1 MTVGLVKRE
10 DIDAVLPS
18 PGMMLVE
25 LRELTKTYGPTCA
38 NDRVSLTIARGEIIG
53 LVGGNGAGKST
64 LMRMLS
70 GETAPDSGTIAFGSA
85 KVSAQR
91 RYFAG
96 EAQNRGIRIVHQE
109 LSLCDN
115 LTVAENFYLEAPEGA
130 NGMPGWRGIFRD
142 RARAAL
148 ETVFPGSSVDVDEQ
162 VSNLSIAM
170 RQMVEIARALTAPG
184 AEIVILDEPT
194 SSLALDRSQQLRAY
208 LRRRAAEGLAFI
220 FISHKLHEILDVASR
235 VVVMRNGRV
244 VWEGETGKASVAQL
258 VSLMGGDATLRARRE
273 RKAAPQTEPGRPMV
287 RLSGRTR
294 ESKNAE
300 IVLHAGEII
309 GLAGLEGSGQ
319 RDLLHAIF
327 SRSRDAGVVL
337 ERGVTA
343 SFVSGDR
350 QREGIFP
357 LWNVIENIS
366 ATRIAGR
373 TGLSLVNRHEEVQA
387 VTPAAER
394 IRLDTG
400 RFRSGILDLSGGN
413 QQKALVARALAC
425 DAPVILLDDP
435 TRGVDVAAKQD
446 FYAVVAE
453 IARAGRLVIWYSTED
468 LEFLE
473 CDRVLVF
480 SGGRIDCELAGEAIG
495 EKEIIDASFEHPG
508 EGSSGA
514 TRIMQRTHRRT
525 AERLVEAAPFVS
537 LAVVLAAMTWANP
550 MSMSSFGLDLLLS
563 PALSLVL
570 VSLGQMF
577 IIGGSEIDLGAGA
590 FAGVINVLSAT
601 ILVSQP
607 GLGAIS
613 IVAIL
618 VIYAGLGA
626 LIQARRIPAIVV
638 TLGASF
644 IWLGIGYTLQPAPG
658 GGSPE
663 WLTAIFSVSFPLI
676 PTSIVFILGACL
688 VAWFINRTPVGV
700 VLRAFGNNP
709 QAMTRSG
716 WSPIRYATIRYL
728 LSGMF
733 ILAAGLSLT
742 AINTASDINSGNS
755 YTLLSVAAVV
765 IGGCSLFGG
774 RISPIG
780 VVAGAITLSLIGALL
795 GMLNVNSDYNAAVQG
810 LLLLV
815 ILAFRALVARGGE
828 EE

>member
-1 MTVGLVKRE
+1 MTVGFVSRDLVETRE
-10 DIDAVLPS
+10 PART
-18 PGMMLVE
+18 LVE
-25 LRELTKTYGPTCA
+25 LSDLTKTYGPTCA

-70 GETAPDSGTIAFGSA
+70 GETAPDSGTITFSGKQPAAGG
-85 KVSAQR
+85 
-91 RYFAG
+91 RYHAG
-96 EAQNRGIRIVHQE
+96 EAQSRGIRIVHQE

-130 NGMPGWRGIFRD
+130 NGMPGWRGIYRD

-148 ETVFPGSSVDVDEQ
+148 EAVFPNAGVNVDEQ
-162 VSNLSIAM
+162 VSNLSIAV

-220 FISHKLHEILDVASR
+220 FISHKLHEIMDVASR

-244 VWEGETGKASVAQL
+244 VWEGETGEASVARL
-258 VSLMGGDATLRARRE
+258 VSLMGGDASLKARRE
-273 RKAAPQTEPGRPMV
+273 REAAPETGPGRPMV
-287 RLSGRTR
+287 RLTGRMR
-294 ESKNAE
+294 ENKSDE
-300 IVLHAGEII
+300 IILHAGEIV

-319 RDLLHAIF
+319 RDLLHGIF
-327 SRSRDAGVVL
+327 SGSRDAGVAL

-350 QREGIFP
+350 QREGVFP
-357 LWNVIENIS
+357 LWNVLENIS
-366 ATRIAGR
+366 VTRIAGCS
-373 TGLSLVNRHEEVQA
+373 GLSLVNRREEIA
-387 VTPAAER
+387 AAMPAAER

-480 SGGRIDCELAGEAIG
+480 SHGRINRELTGDAIG
-495 EKEIIDASFEHPG
+495 EKAIVDASFERAG
-508 EGSSGA
+508 DGKEGA
-514 TRIMQRTHRRT
+514 ARTAQQTHSRA
-525 AERLVEAAPFVS
+525 AERLVESAPFVS
-537 LAVVLAAMTWANP
+537 LAVVLAAMAWANP
-550 MSMSSFGLDLLLS
+550 TSLSPFGLDLLLS

-570 VSLGQMF
+570 VALGQMF

-601 ILVSQP
+601 ILVGQP
-607 GLGAIS
+607 GLGVLS
-613 IVAIL
+613 IAALL

-644 IWLGIGYTLQPAPG
+644 IWLGIGYTLQPTPG
-658 GGSPE
+658 GSSPE
-663 WLTAIFSVSFPLI
+663 WLTAIFSVSFPLV
-676 PTSIVFILGACL
+676 PTSIVFILVTGL
-688 VAWFINRTPVGV
+688 IAWFVNRTPVGV
-700 VLRAFGNNP
+700 ALRAFGNNP
-709 QAMTRSG
+709 QAMARGG

-728 LSGMF
+728 FSGLF

-774 RISPIG
+774 RISPVG

-828 EE
+828 DE

>member
-1 MTVGLVKRE
+1 MTVGIVSRDLVETRE
-10 DIDAVLPS
+10 AVRT
-18 PGMMLVE
+18 LVE
-25 LRELTKTYGPTCA
+25 LSELTKTYGPTCA

-70 GETAPDSGTIAFGSA
+70 GETAPDSGTITFSNKQQAAGGH
-85 KVSAQR
+85 
-91 RYFAG
+91 YHAG

-130 NGMPGWRGIFRD
+130 KGMPGWRGIYRD

-148 ETVFPGSSVDVDEQ
+148 EAVFPGADVNVDEQ
-162 VSNLSIAM
+162 VSNLSIAV

-208 LRRRAAEGLAFI
+208 VRRRAAEGLAFI
-220 FISHKLHEILDVASR
+220 FISHKLHEIMDVASR

-244 VWEGETGKASVAQL
+244 VWEGETGEASVARL
-258 VSLMGGDATLRARRE
+258 VSLMGGDASLKARRE
-273 RKAAPQTEPGRPMV
+273 REAAPDTGPGRPMV
-287 RLSGRTR
+287 RLTGRMGEDQSG
-294 ESKNAE
+294 E
-300 IVLHAGEII
+300 IILHAGEIV

-327 SRSRDAGVVL
+327 SGLGDAGVAL

-350 QREGIFP
+350 QREGVFP
-357 LWNVIENIS
+357 LWNVLENIS
-366 ATRIAGR
+366 VSRIAGCS
-373 TGLSLVNRHEEVQA
+373 GLSLVNRREEIA
-387 VTPAAER
+387 AATPAAER

-400 RFRSGILDLSGGN
+400 RLRSGILDLSGGN

-480 SGGRIDCELAGEAIG
+480 SHGRINRELAGEAIG
-495 EKEIIDASFEHPG
+495 EKAIVDASFERAG
-508 EGSSGA
+508 DGKQVA
-514 TRIMQRTHRRT
+514 ARKAQKTRSRT

-537 LAVVLAAMTWANP
+537 LAVVIAAMAWANP
-550 MSMSSFGLDLLLS
+550 TSLSPFGLDLLLS

-570 VSLGQMF
+570 VALGQMF

-590 FAGVINVLSAT
+590 FAGVIKVLSAT
-601 ILVSQP
+601 LLVGQP
-607 GLGAIS
+607 GLGALS
-613 IVAIL
+613 IAALL

-644 IWLGIGYTLQPAPG
+644 IWLGIGYTLQPTPG
-658 GGSPE
+658 GSSPE
-663 WLTAIFSVSFPLI
+663 WLTAIFSVSFPLA
-676 PTSIVFILGACL
+676 PTSIIFILITGL
-688 VAWFINRTPVGV
+688 IAWFVNRTPVGV
-700 VLRAFGNNP
+700 ALRAFGNNP
-709 QAMTRSG
+709 QAMARSG

-728 LSGMF
+728 FSGLF

-774 RISPIG
+774 RISPVG

>member
-1 MTVGLVKRE
+1 MTVGLVSRDLVETRE
-10 DIDAVLPS
+10 PVRT
-18 PGMMLVE
+18 LVE
-25 LRELTKTYGPTCA
+25 LSELTKTYGPTRA

-70 GETAPDSGTIAFGSA
+70 GETPPDSGTITFAGKQPA
-85 KVSAQR
+85 TGG
-91 RYFAG
+91 RYHAG

-130 NGMPGWRGIFRD
+130 NGMPGWRRIFRE

-148 ETVFPGSSVDVDEQ
+148 ETVFPGAAIDVDEQ
-162 VSNLSIAM
+162 VSNLSIAV

-184 AEIVILDEPT
+184 AGIVILDEPT
-194 SSLALDRSQQLRAY
+194 SSLALDRSRQLRAY

-220 FISHKLHEILDVASR
+220 FISHKLHEIMDVANR

-244 VWEGETGKASVAQL
+244 VWEGETGEASVARL
-258 VSLMGGDATLRARRE
+258 VALMGGDATLKARRE
-273 RKAAPQTEPGRPMV
+273 RNAAPETGPGRAMV
-287 RLSGRTR
+287 RLKGRAR
-294 ESKNAE
+294 ENEDAE
-300 IVLHAGEII
+300 ITLHAGEII

-327 SRSRDAGVVL
+327 SGAREAGVAL

-350 QREGIFP
+350 QREGVFP
-357 LWNVIENIS
+357 LWNVLENIS
-366 ATRIAGR
+366 VTRIAGR
-373 TGLSLVNRHEEVQA
+373 SGLSLVNRREEIA
-387 VTPAAER
+387 TATPAAER

-480 SGGRIDCELAGEAIG
+480 SGGRINCELAGGAIG
-495 EKEIIDASFEHPG
+495 EKAIVDASFEHTGGG
-508 EGSSGA
+508 EAGA
-514 TRIMQRTHRRT
+514 VRASQAPHSRT

-537 LAVVLAAMTWANP
+537 LAVVLAAMAWANP
-550 MSMSSFGLDLLLS
+550 TSLSPFGLDLLLS

-570 VSLGQMF
+570 VALGQMF

-607 GLGAIS
+607 GLGALS
-613 IVAIL
+613 IAALLI
-618 VIYAGLGA
+618 IYAGLGA

-644 IWLGIGYTLQPAPG
+644 IWLGIGYTLQPTPG
-658 GGSPE
+658 GSSPE
-663 WLTAIFSVSFPLI
+663 WLTSVFSVSFPLV
-676 PTSIVFILGACL
+676 PTSIVFIFVAGL
-688 VAWFINRTPVGV
+688 VAWFVNRTPVGV
-700 VLRAFGNNP
+700 ALRAFGNNP
-709 QAMTRSG
+709 QAMARSG

-728 LSGMF
+728 FSGLF

-774 RISPIG
+774 RISPVG

-815 ILAFRALVARGGE
+815 ILAFRELVARGGE